1 MQPLLKLTN
10 ITRSYGAIQALRGA
24 NFEIMPGEVIGL
36 VGENGAGKSTMVKI
50 ISGFDSGF
58 KGEYV
63 LNGEALHF
71 SSPIQAE
78 RAGIAVAQ
86 QELSLIKTMSVAEN
100 IFLAGDKVPTFAT
113 MRSLGRMAK
122 PFLEEVGLGHID
134 PSIATE
140 ILPGRAF
147 RHGRSFR
154 EIYGLRSRSPFS
166 HYWGVERFVESSWK
180 GPSHHVPTR
189 EDQAW
194 ESPSRVKILGQEPSQ
209 GSYCGSTFH
218 RHVPDFRRGL

>member
-10 ITRSYGAIQALRGA
+10 IKRSYGAIQALRGA
-24 NFEIMPGEVIGL
+24 DFEIMPGEVIGL

-58 KGEYV
+58 TGEYL

-71 SSPIQAE
+71 NSPIQAE

-113 MRSLGRMAK
+113 KRSLSRMAK

-134 PSIATE
+134 PSIATDRLSIGE
-140 ILPGRAF
+140 QHLIEVARLLAHDPQLLIL
-147 RHGRSFR
+147 
-154 EIYGLRSRSPFS
+154 
-166 HYWGVERFVESSWK
+166 
-180 GPSHHVPTR
+180 
-189 EDQAW
+189 D
-194 ESPSRVKILGQEPSQ
+194 
-209 GSYCGSTFH
+209 
-218 RHVPDFRRGL
+218 